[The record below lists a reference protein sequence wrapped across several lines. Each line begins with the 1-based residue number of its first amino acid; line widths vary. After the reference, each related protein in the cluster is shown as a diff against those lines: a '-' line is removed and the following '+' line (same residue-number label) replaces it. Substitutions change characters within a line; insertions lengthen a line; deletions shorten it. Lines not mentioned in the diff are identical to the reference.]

1 MKNSLKSDA
10 VQRIITKKEITK
22 AQIERGAGLLKSVN
36 VVINVLYA
44 LLIFQ
49 VFLILP
55 RPDDPELKYHSLGQ
69 IYSENIDQL
78 LVIIVGLI
86 LIIMYWIQFNRQLGN
101 LVRSSPIHAALSILQ
116 MFFLMLYLYFVR
128 FDMEFDG
135 MKLALQME
143 SIFLA
148 LAGFLG
154 AFNWRYARDRKL
166 TSDQIDDDEEIGLFY
181 SLLPEPLASLFT
193 LPFASFGP
201 GIWTLSFLSIIPI
214 GYVLK
219 IMRKRL
225 EAKRTD
231 SLNQ

>member
-1 MKNSLKSDA
+1 MPLLKKSDPS
-10 VQRIITKKEITK
+10 K
-22 AQIERGAGLLKSVN
+22 AEIERGVGLLSSVRI
-36 VVINVLYA
+36 VINVLYA
-44 LLIFQ
+44 LLVFQ

-55 RPDDPELKYHSLGQ
+55 RPDDPELQYHALGQ
-69 IYSENIDQL
+69 IYSENVMQIV
-78 LVIIVGLI
+78 VIVVGLI

-101 LVRSSPIHAALSILQ
+101 LVRSSPIHASLSIVQ
-116 MFFLMLYLYFVR
+116 MFLLMLYLYFVR

-154 AFNWRYARDRKL
+154 AFNWYYAKENRL
-166 TSDQIDDDEEIGLFY
+166 LSDEISKDEELGMFY

-201 GIWTLSFLSIIPI
+201 TIWTISFLSIIPI

-219 IMRKRL
+219 RLRKRL
-225 EAKRTD
+225 EAKAID
-231 SLNQ
+231 AESK